1 MGGTVG
7 ADQTTRPATIPPRSR
22 VVTALGWLSLILLVL
37 TVYGAFFAAPVEV
50 VQGIHQR
57 IFYIHVPIAWIAFL
71 AFFVVFVA
79 SAAYLRTRRRSWDR
93 LARASAEVGVVFTTL
108 VLITGA
114 LWGRPIWGTW
124 WTWDPKL
131 TTTLVLW
138 FIYVGY
144 LMLRTYVAE
153 PERAARSCA
162 VVGLVGFVDVPIV
175 YFSTTWWRALHP
187 GPMIVRSDGPALPPG
202 MLWVFFL
209 SLIAFNALYVYLVA
223 QRVRVEQLKEM
234 LLDRL
239 DRLATDGPE
248 HRPVPA
254 GLTGAGETWTAPHQ
268 ATTVPEV
275 APGPQLREER
285 EGVS

>member
-1 MGGTVG
+1 MGVQVAIHIDGKERKV
-7 ADQTTRPATIPPRSR
+7 AIPRHSK
-22 VVTALGWLSLILLVL
+22 VITAFGWVSLVL
-37 TVYGAFFAAPVEV
+37 LGLTIYGAFFYAPTEA

-71 AFFVVFVA
+71 AFFVVFVG
-79 SAAYLRTRRRSWDR
+79 SAVYLRRRSLTWDR
-93 LARASAEVGVVFTTL
+93 IAWASAEVGVVFTTL

-144 LMLRTYVAE
+144 LMLRSYVAE
-153 PERAARSCA
+153 PERAARYCA

-187 GPMIVRSDGPALPPG
+187 TAMIVTDDGPALPAS

-209 SLIAFNALYVYLVA
+209 SLIAFNTLYVYLVA
-223 QRVRVEQLKEM
+223 HRVRAERLKEA

-239 DRLATDGPE
+239 ERMSADFAIDVRMAGQEAGTDARVGQAGLAA
-248 HRPVPA
+248 HRPA
-254 GLTGAGETWTAPHQ
+254 TAS
-268 ATTVPEV
+268 T
-275 APGPQLREER
+275 PQ
-285 EGVS
+285 GQGG